1 VAHQPTSL
9 DALAISFPE
18 IPATLPALL
27 AEDRLGG
34 KNIRVGIID
43 TGIDRETIQRRFQR
57 SMAIEGAV
65 FASERLIAVYQG
77 QQSAPHGTTVA
88 GILLRHAPGVDLVS
102 ADVFGAQGR
111 CEAETL
117 IQAIRWCVEEAHC
130 RVLNLSLGISEDRLF
145 PIQRRWQLQRVIED
159 CYHRNVMII
168 AAAHNDHPSLR
179 SFPAVLGA
187 PLIGVDKGPWHDEL
201 RVRYLPNERVEF
213 QATGSCEGDLFS
225 SNPATSWAA
234 PHLTAI
240 VARLL
245 ALRPGLRP
253 FEVKTLLCRL
263 ATS

>member
-1 VAHQPTSL
+1 M
-9 DALAISFPE
+9 SFPE
-18 IPATLPALL
+18 IPATLSALL
-27 AEDRLGG
+27 AKDRLGG

-57 SMAIEGAV
+57 PITIEGAI
-65 FASERLIAVYQG
+65 FASERIVGTYQG

-88 GILLRHAPGVDLVS
+88 GILLRHAPTIDLVS

-117 IQAIRWCVEEAHC
+117 IHAIRWCVEEAHC
-130 RVLNLSLGISEDRLF
+130 QVLNLSLGIAEDRLF
-145 PIQRRWQLQRVIED
+145 PVQRRWQLQRVIED

-201 RVRYLPNERVEF
+201 MVRYLPNERVEF
-213 QATGSCEGDLFS
+213 QATGSAEGDLFS
-225 SNPATSWAA
+225 ANPATSWAA
-234 PHLTAI
+234 PHVTAI

-263 ATS
+263 AAATG